1 MKQIFLNFL
10 WVVLISSVSIAANS
24 TGREGENDVLQNDNK
39 TKKHSSFKKRVP
51 YCYMIKIDKSN
62 EIISKSIISV
72 KSGSILE
79 NLVNEISNDK
89 RKYHKNWFTCYSK
102 QGKVLVQPFEL
113 RIPNTNE
120 EDSQYFAGIH
130 NEMADKNGET
140 PTQNNK
146 KMHQQDGD
154 ILKDALVPVPGL
166 HRDSG
171 RIVEIVEESIPVKR
185 LAIPHSFLNRYMG
198 RFRDPSKR
206 TESTDVEM
214 VLDNVIEETQS
225 DILSQYYDNE
235 N

>member
-10 WVVLISSVSIAANS
+10 WIVLISSVSIAANDAG
-24 TGREGENDVLQNDNK
+24 TDGENDVLQNYNK
-39 TKKHSSFKKRVP
+39 TNKHSSVKNRVP
-51 YCYMIKIDKSN
+51 YCYMVKLDKSN
-62 EIISKSIISV
+62 NVLSKRVISV

-89 RKYHKNWFTCYSK
+89 QKHHKNWFTCYSK
-102 QGKVLVQPFEL
+102 QGQVLVQPFEL
-113 RIPNTNE
+113 RILNTNE

-130 NEMADKNGET
+130 DGMVDKNGGI
-140 PTQNNK
+140 PTQNNEI
-146 KMHQQDGD
+146 MHQQDVD
-154 ILKDALVPVPGL
+154 ILKDALLPVPGL

-206 TESTDVEM
+206 TQTTDVEM

-225 DILSQYYDNE
+225 DILSKYYNDE
-235 N
+235 K